1 MATVVLDLIFDLL
14 FCDGI
19 DEVYVTPISSYK
31 GRYAYVRV
39 YFPAYINAIEAK
51 RILQEVKDEL
61 NEQSRQV

>member
-1 MATVVLDLIFDLL
+1 MAAVELDLIFDLL

-31 GRYAYVRV
+31 GRYAYARV
-39 YFPAYINAIEAK
+39 YFPAHINAIEAK